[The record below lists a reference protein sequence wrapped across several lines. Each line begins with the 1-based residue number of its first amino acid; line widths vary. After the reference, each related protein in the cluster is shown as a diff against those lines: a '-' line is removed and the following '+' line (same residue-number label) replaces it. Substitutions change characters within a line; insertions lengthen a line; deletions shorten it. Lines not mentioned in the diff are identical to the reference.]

1 MKKISVE
8 KKKLLKIISQL
19 EKSWDYFDGFGTAR
33 YHLVLDEEQQL
44 FSQADA
50 LLDSSIMDLK
60 RLAGILVDTN

>member
-1 MKKISVE
+1 MKKISIE

-19 EKSWDYFDGFGTAR
+19 EKSWDYFDGFGAAW
-33 YHLVLDEEQQL
+33 YHLVLDEEEQL

-60 RLAGILVDTN
+60 KLAGILENTN